1 MSMSASSRSV
11 RRILTACLL
20 SFLALL
26 GAVSVD
32 LSSSFH
38 SLRTSEVAYD
48 ELTSCRTMAVLRLVG
63 ELQEM
68 RSLLANGTLG
78 GGSLSPIEPP
88 SLGRLCSE
96 TADSRDSHG
105 VRCKA
110 EWAGLCLE
118 LSDKV
123 GGLLNFSL
131 STTGGDGSS
140 SACSLAIEELL
151 DNWGTIEDAVLRVK
165 QGLNWKD
172 VLSARLLVTFSELN
186 HQLRDSPDLATQPDF
201 QRRWRSVLSYLGF
214 AWVLSEHLSHCWS
227 EHVDL
232 KLNSSRL
239 GPPPTV
245 LEAHQWDVS
254 RVELLSGSLAGLEAL
269 SDTRHCLFQHAAPA
283 LRMASRSASSAL
295 SVRLCLLLAA
305 CLIYPL
311 VMFSFK
317 EMTQWIQNYAGNLRE
332 RTEDLKRQRRLAEDL
347 LHQMLPKSV
356 ARQLRKHK
364 HVEAESYD
372 KVCEATYESKP
383 LKNRSLSIPLWGN
396 MQPFKEIC

>member
-1 MSMSASSRSV
+1 M

-32 LSSSFH
+32 LNSSFH
-38 SLRTSEVAYD
+38 SLRTSEEAYD

-78 GGSLSPIEPP
+78 GGSLSRMVPP
-88 SLGRLCSE
+88 SLGHLCRE
-96 TADSRDSHG
+96 TADGRDGHG
-105 VRCKA
+105 VRCEA

-131 STTGGDGSS
+131 STNDVDGGPST
-140 SACSLAIEELL
+140 CSLVIEELL
-151 DNWGTIEDAVLRVK
+151 TDWGTVEDAVFRVK

-201 QRRWRSVLSYLGF
+201 QRRWSSVLSYLGF
-214 AWVLSEHLSHCWS
+214 SWILSEHLSHCWS

-232 KLNSSRL
+232 KLNSSWL
-239 GPPPTV
+239 GQPPSV
-245 LEAHQWDVS
+245 LDAHQWDVS
-254 RVELLSGSLAGLEAL
+254 RTELLSGSLAGLEAL
-269 SDTRHCLFQHAAPA
+269 SDTRHCLFQHAAQA
-283 LRMASRSASSAL
+283 LHMTSRSASSAL
-295 SVRLCLLLAA
+295 SVRLCLLLLA

-347 LHQMLPKSV
+347 LNQMLPKSV
-356 ARQLRKHK
+356 AKQLRKHK

-372 KVCEATYESKP
+372 KVCEATHDVKTSK
-383 LKNRSLSIPLWGN
+383 NNYQTHCEEFASFEW
-396 MQPFKEIC
+396 IC

>member
-1 MSMSASSRSV
+1 MPLSPYHTVFSRCPILSTSASSRSV

-38 SLRTSEVAYD
+38 SLRTSEAAYD
-48 ELTSCRTMAVLRLVG
+48 ELTSCRTVAVLRLVDQ
-63 ELQEM
+63 LQEM

-78 GGSLSPIEPP
+78 GGSLLRIAPP
-88 SLGRLCSE
+88 SLVSLCSE
-96 TADSRDSHG
+96 TADGRDSHG
-105 VRCKA
+105 VRCEA
-110 EWAGLCLE
+110 EWSGLCLE

-123 GGLLNFSL
+123 GGLLNSSL
-131 STTGGDGSS
+131 STIGGDGGA
-140 SACSLAIEELL
+140 SACSLVIEQLL
-151 DNWGTIEDAVLRVK
+151 SDWGSVEDAVLRVK
-165 QGLNWKD
+165 QGWNWKD

-214 AWVLSEHLSHCWS
+214 AWVLSEHLSHCWL
-227 EHVDL
+227 EHIDL
-232 KLNSSRL
+232 KLNSSWL
-239 GPPPTV
+239 GPPLSV
-245 LEAHQWDVS
+245 LDSHQWDVS
-254 RVELLSGSLAGLEAL
+254 RTELLSGSLAGLEAL
-269 SDTRHCLFQHAAPA
+269 ADTRRCLFQRAAPA

-295 SVRLCLLLAA
+295 SVRLCLLLVA

-356 ARQLRKHK
+356 AKQLRKQQ

-372 KVCEATYESKP
+372 KVCEAT
-383 LKNRSLSIPLWGN
+383 
-396 MQPFKEIC
+396 